1 VQFFFVLLQKTM
13 PCFAL
18 HACVPPVLIELER
31 EIVHFE
37 FKMHEHAFLKLGKRN
52 DAAQKE
58 MMQH

>member
-1 VQFFFVLLQKTM
+1 M